1 MQISFFEEFPAKE
14 NLAKIK
20 YVSFSTKIYLA
31 AHSLKEFQNIG
42 LSSSNIKE
50 KIYWPL
56 LQKEEGYWFSPF
68 SNRGSIK
75 RIFKELEHNPVPVML
90 DAELPTH
97 PHPQLYFTESMNFFR
112 NRSLIQDFIKNRKN
126 IYTAEYFPSS
136 KISSIFFQFLGLSFA
151 SKNHYP
157 IKMIY
162 SSMHDFGEEFIR
174 AEIKKA
180 KKLYGKRV
188 RIALG
193 TLSHGI
199 KGNEPMITAKMLERD
214 MNICKSL
221 DIEEVILFR
230 LGGMNKE
237 YQKVILKFV

>member
-1 MQISFFEEFPAKE
+1 
-14 NLAKIK
+14 
-20 YVSFSTKIYLA
+20 
-31 AHSLKEFQNIG
+31 
-42 LSSSNIKE
+42 
-50 KIYWPL
+50 
-56 LQKEEGYWFSPF
+56 
-68 SNRGSIK
+68 
-75 RIFKELEHNPVPVML
+75 
-90 DAELPTH
+90 
-97 PHPQLYFTESMNFFR
+97 
-112 NRSLIQDFIKNRKN
+112 
-126 IYTAEYFPSS
+126 
-136 KISSIFFQFLGLSFA
+136 
-151 SKNHYP
+151 
-157 IKMIY
+157 
-162 SSMHDFGEEFIR
+162 MHDFGEEFIR